1 MLFVTVQ
8 LFFKKYIIQYDQV
21 QNMVL
26 SLFLK
31 MGFPANIFLYIF

>member
-21 QNMVL
+21 QNMI
-26 SLFLK
+26 SFFLPK
-31 MGFPANIFLYIF
+31 MGAYNN